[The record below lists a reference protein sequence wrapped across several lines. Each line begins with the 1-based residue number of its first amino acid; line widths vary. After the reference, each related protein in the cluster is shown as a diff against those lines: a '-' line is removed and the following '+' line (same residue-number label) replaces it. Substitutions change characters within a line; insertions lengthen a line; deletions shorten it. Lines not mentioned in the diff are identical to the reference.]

1 MKYAKIL
8 LTEEQRK
15 EFVEI
20 STHISD
26 LEIARYYTLS
36 QQDINL
42 INQNRRDYNRV
53 GFALQICH
61 IRHLGSICHNINN
74 MPNSIIYY
82 ICNQLDIQ
90 KFDSL
95 KEYGARRA
103 TKSTHIQTIKEV
115 YQYISFEEYNDSE
128 LKKYLMG

>member
-128 LKKYLMG
+128 LRKYLMG